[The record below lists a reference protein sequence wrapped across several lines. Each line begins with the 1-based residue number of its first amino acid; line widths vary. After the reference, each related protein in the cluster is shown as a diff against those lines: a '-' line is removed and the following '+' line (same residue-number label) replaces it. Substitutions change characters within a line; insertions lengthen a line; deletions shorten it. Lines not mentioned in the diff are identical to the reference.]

1 MKISLIPVV
10 LSPTEMELISAAAGR
25 EGLTISEFI
34 ARSSLIEALAIC
46 GNPPKDLSPQGRSL
60 TRRSEYYRAS
70 RGL

>member
-1 MKISLIPVV
+1 MRISLVPVV
-10 LSPTEMELISAAAGR
+10 LSPSETELISVAAGR

-46 GNPPKDLSPQGRSL
+46 GHPPKDLFPQGRSL
-60 TRRSEYYRAS
+60 TQRSEYYRAS